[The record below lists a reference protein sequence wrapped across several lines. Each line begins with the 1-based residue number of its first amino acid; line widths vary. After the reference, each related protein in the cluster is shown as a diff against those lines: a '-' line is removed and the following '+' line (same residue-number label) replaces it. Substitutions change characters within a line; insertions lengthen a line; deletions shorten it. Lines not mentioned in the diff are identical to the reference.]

1 MEDYRCGHSSG
12 FAPDSLFK
20 SHTRLTPFWGTNL
33 GKIILIGKINKNI
46 LFFNKFLYLC
56 RNKTYFSLMII
67 EWWNSLDLANKILWA
82 VTLSASLVFVIQT
95 VMTFLGA
102 AGDSDFDINTDIDAG
117 GADGSLDVD
126 TAAHEAAHPGSG
138 MNLLTFRNFINFLIG
153 FGWSAI
159 LLQKAVPATGLRMII
174 SIIVGV
180 LLVALVML
188 LFKWLTDMQE
198 TGNINVYKSA
208 VDCQGAVYL
217 TIPGERAGEGKV
229 QITINNAVREYAAL
243 TDGPTLKTGTRIRVV
258 DVVSATTLLV
268 EEINSVII

>member
-1 MEDYRCGHSSG
+1 M
-12 FAPDSLFK
+12 
-20 SHTRLTPFWGTNL
+20 
-33 GKIILIGKINKNI
+33 
-46 LFFNKFLYLC
+46 
-56 RNKTYFSLMII
+56 I
-67 EWWNSLDLANKILWA
+67 EWWNSLELANKILWA

-102 AGDSDFDINTDIDAG
+102 AGDSDFDINSDMDAG
-117 GADGSLDVD
+117 GDVADTSVD
-126 TAAHEAAHPGSG
+126 ADSAAHEAAHASSG

-153 FGWSAI
+153 FGWTAI
-159 LLQKAVPATGLRMII
+159 LLQKSVPATGLRMLI
-174 SIIVGV
+174 SIAVGV
-180 LLVALVML
+180 VLVILVML

-208 VDCQGAVYL
+208 VDCQGTVYL

-243 TDGPTLKTGTRIRVV
+243 TDGPALKTGTRIRVV
-258 DVVSATTLLV
+258 DVVSASTLLV